1 MMSSRL
7 PEAPFA
13 HHRRLWPLVA
23 GAVGAVALLIVLIF
37 AFLDPLG
44 GSGREPPVRYVE
56 GVVGA
61 NSKVNPLFVYQNE
74 VDRDI
79 AALVF
84 SGLTRLSVDGTPEP
98 ALAESWDVSSDGK
111 TYTFHLRPGVSWHT
125 GIEFTADDVVF
136 TYDMLGD
143 PLLQGDPD
151 QAQLWQSIDC
161 AAGDAQTVTCEL
173 PEPFAPFLSFATT
186 GILPKHILEA
196 VTAPNMLDDPFNFAP
211 VGTGPYRLTRMDAV
225 HALLVANEDYY
236 LGVPGIEEI
245 EIRFFPTV
253 SSAAAGIV
261 GAEIDGLLVD
271 LTIDPQDFLTLE
283 DVEGAESYP
292 FSRSAYTSL
301 YLNNHETP
309 LNDHFVREAIAHAV
323 DAEAIIAELLG
334 GRGLSADTPIAPGTW
349 AHADV
354 NAPQLEV
361 ELARNLLDAGGWELP
376 PGETVRRRNNV
387 ELRFSL
393 LTDQD
398 PLRGAIADAIAE
410 YLLEVGIEAVVVREP
425 SSSLVTD
432 FLIPREYQAAVF
444 GWDPGADPDPY
455 PAWHSSQAIGDGRNL
470 AAYTSDEADAIM
482 EAARQTTALE
492 ARRDL
497 YVQFQELFV
506 QDIPSVP
513 LYYPVY
519 TYFVSSRVDGIEP
532 GVLFTPASRFANV
545 HEWTASLMP
554 DLGG

>member
-1 MMSSRL
+1 MSSPLLGTSSAR
-7 PEAPFA
+7 
-13 HHRRLWPLVA
+13 HGHRWPLVA
-23 GAVGAVALLIVLIF
+23 GAVGVIALLVVLVF
-37 AFLDPLG
+37 AFLDPFG
-44 GSGREPPVRYVE
+44 GSGEEPPVRYVE
-56 GVVGA
+56 GIVGA
-61 NSKVNPLFVYQNE
+61 NSKVNPLFVYQND

-79 AALVF
+79 ATLVF
-84 SGLTRLSVDGTPEP
+84 SGLTRLSGDGTPEP
-98 ALAESWDVSSDGK
+98 ALAESWDVSSDGR
-111 TYTFHLRPGVSWHT
+111 TYTFHLRSGVAWHT
-125 GIEFTADDVVF
+125 GIQFTADDVVF
-136 TYDMLGD
+136 TYNMLGD

-161 AAGDAQTVTCEL
+161 TAGDSRTVTCEL
-173 PEPFAPFLSFATT
+173 PEPFAPFLSYAST

-196 VTAPNMLDDPFNFAP
+196 VTAPNMLDDPFNLAP
-211 VGTGPYRLTRMDAV
+211 VGTGPYRLTRMNAV
-225 HALLVANEDYY
+225 HALLVANEEYY
-236 LGVPGIEEI
+236 LGAPAIEEI

-261 GAEIDGLLVD
+261 RAEIDGLLVD

-283 DVEGAESYP
+283 DVEGVERHP

-301 YLNNHETP
+301 YLNNREMP
-309 LNDHFVREAIAHAV
+309 LNDHFVREAISHAV
-323 DAEAIIAELLG
+323 DIEAIIADLLG
-334 GRGLSADTPIAPGTW
+334 GRGLLADTPIAPGTW
-349 AHADV
+349 AYSDV
-354 NAPQLEV
+354 NTPELELD
-361 ELARNLLDAGGWELP
+361 LARNLLDAGGWDLP

-393 LTDQD
+393 MTDQD
-398 PLRGAIADAIAE
+398 PLRGATADAISENLA
-410 YLLEVGIEAVVVREP
+410 EVGIEAVVVREA
-425 SSSLVTD
+425 SNSLVTD

-497 YVQFQELFV
+497 YAQFQELFV
-506 QDIPSVP
+506 QDVPSVP

-519 TYFVSSRVDGIEP
+519 TYFVSSRIDGIEP
-532 GVLFTPASRFANV
+532 GVLFTLASRLANV
-545 HEWTASLMP
+545 HEWTASRTA

>member
-1 MMSSRL
+1 MSS
-7 PEAPFA
+7 PPPGTSSA
-13 HHRRLWPLVA
+13 HHRHRWPLVA
-23 GAVGAVALLIVLIF
+23 GSVGVVALLVVLAF
-37 AFLDPLG
+37 ALLDPFG
-44 GSGREPPVRYVE
+44 GSGEEPPVRYVE

-84 SGLTRLSVDGTPEP
+84 SGLTRLSGDGTPEP
-98 ALAESWDVSSDGK
+98 ALAESWDVSSDGR
-111 TYTFHLRPGVSWHT
+111 TYTFHLRSGVTWHT
-125 GIEFTADDVVF
+125 GIQFTADDVVF
-136 TYDMLGD
+136 TYNMLGD

-161 AAGDAQTVTCEL
+161 TAPDARTVACEL
-173 PEPFAPFLSFATT
+173 PEPFAPFLSFAST
-186 GILPKHILEA
+186 GILPRHILEA
-196 VTAPNMLDDPFNFAP
+196 VTAPNMLDDPFNLAP
-211 VGTGPYRLTRMDAV
+211 VGTGPYRLTRMDAL
-225 HALLVANEDYY
+225 HALLVANEEYY
-236 LGVPGIEEI
+236 LGAPAIEEI
-245 EIRFFPTV
+245 EIRFFRTV

-261 GAEIDGLLVD
+261 RGEIDGLLVD
-271 LTIDPQDFLTLE
+271 LTIDPQDFLTLG
-283 DVEGAESYP
+283 DVEGVERHM

-323 DAEAIIAELLG
+323 DAETIIAELLG
-334 GRGLSADTPIAPGTW
+334 GRGLPADTPIAPGTW
-349 AHADV
+349 AHSDV
-354 NAPQLEV
+354 NAPELEID
-361 ELARNLLDAGGWELP
+361 LARNLLDAGGWELP

-393 LTDQD
+393 MTDQD
-398 PLRGAIADAIAE
+398 PLRGAIADAISE
-410 YLLEVGIEAVVVREP
+410 YLLEVGIEAVVVREA
-425 SSSLVTD
+425 SNSLVTD

-497 YVQFQELFV
+497 YAQFQELFV
-506 QDIPSVP
+506 QDVPSVP

-532 GVLFTPASRFANV
+532 GVLFTLASRWANV
-545 HEWTASLMP
+545 HEWTASRMA

>member
-1 MMSSRL
+1 MSSPPL
-7 PEAPFA
+7 GTSSA
-13 HHRRLWPLVA
+13 HLGHRWPLI
-23 GAVGAVALLIVLIF
+23 VGSVGVVALLVVLAI
-37 AFLDPLG
+37 AFLDPFG
-44 GSGREPPVRYVE
+44 GSGEEPPVRYVE

-84 SGLTRLSVDGTPEP
+84 SGLTRLSGDGTPEP
-98 ALAESWDVSSDGK
+98 ALAESWDVSSDGR
-111 TYTFHLRPGVSWHT
+111 TYTFHLRSGVTWHT

-136 TYDMLGD
+136 TYNMLGD

-151 QAQLWQSIDC
+151 LAQLWQSIDC
-161 AAGDAQTVTCEL
+161 TTGDPRTVTCEL
-173 PEPFAPFLSFATT
+173 PEPFAPFLSYAST
-186 GILPKHILEA
+186 GIIPRHILEA
-196 VTAPNMLDDPFNFAP
+196 VTAPNMLDDPFNLAP

-236 LGVPGIEEI
+236 LGAPAIEEI

-261 GAEIDGLLVD
+261 RAEIDGLLVD
-271 LTIDPQDFLTLE
+271 LTINPQDFLTLGDIE
-283 DVEGAESYP
+283 GVESHP

-301 YLNNHETP
+301 YLNNREVP
-309 LNDHFVREAIAHAV
+309 LNDHFVREAIARAV
-323 DAEAIIAELLG
+323 DVEAIITKLLG
-334 GRGLSADTPIAPGTW
+334 GRGLLADTPIAPGTW
-349 AHADV
+349 AHSDV
-354 NAPQLEV
+354 NAPELELA
-361 ELARNLLDAGGWELP
+361 LARNLLDAGGWELP
-376 PGETVRRRNNV
+376 AGEAVRRRNNV
-387 ELRFSL
+387 DLRFSL
-393 LTDQD
+393 MTDQD
-398 PLRGAIADAIAE
+398 PLRGAIADAISE
-410 YLLEVGIEAVVVREP
+410 NLREVGIDAVVVREA
-425 SSSLVTD
+425 SNSLVTD

-482 EAARQTTALE
+482 EAARQTTAID

-497 YVQFQELFV
+497 YEQFQELFV
-506 QDIPSVP
+506 QDVPSVP

-519 TYFVSSRVDGIEP
+519 TYFVSSRIDGIEP
-532 GVLFTPASRFANV
+532 GVLFTPASRLANV
-545 HEWTASLMP
+545 HEWTASRTA

>member
-1 MMSSRL
+1 MNSPLLGTSSAQGHRW
-7 PEAPFA
+7 PF
-13 HHRRLWPLVA
+13 VA
-23 GAVGAVALLIVLIF
+23 GSVGVVALLVVLVF
-37 AFLDPLG
+37 AFLDPFG
-44 GSGREPPVRYVE
+44 GSDEEPPVRYVE
-56 GVVGA
+56 GVVGTS
-61 NSKVNPLFVYQNE
+61 SKVNPLFVYQNE

-84 SGLTRLSVDGTPEP
+84 SGLTRLSADGTPEP
-98 ALAESWDVSSDGK
+98 ALAESWDVSSDGR
-111 TYTFHLRPGVSWHT
+111 TYTFHLRSGVTWHT
-125 GIEFTADDVVF
+125 GIQFTADDVVF

-143 PLLQGDPD
+143 ALLQGDPD

-161 AAGDAQTVTCEL
+161 TAGDARTVTCEL
-173 PEPFAPFLSFATT
+173 PEPFAPFLSYTST
-186 GILPKHILEA
+186 GILPRHILEA
-196 VTAPNMLDDPFNFAP
+196 VTAPNMLDDPFNLAP

-225 HALLVANEDYY
+225 HALLVANEEYY
-236 LGVPGIEEI
+236 LGAPAIEEI

-253 SSAAAGIV
+253 ASAAAGIV
-261 GAEIDGLLVD
+261 RAEIDGLLVD
-271 LTIDPQDFLTLE
+271 LTINPQDFLTLG
-283 DVEGAESYP
+283 DVEGVESYP

-323 DAEAIIAELLG
+323 DVEAIIAELLG
-334 GRGLSADTPIAPGTW
+334 GRGLLAETPIAPGTW
-349 AHADV
+349 AHSDV
-354 NAPQLEV
+354 NAPELELD
-361 ELARNLLDAGGWELP
+361 LARSLLDVAGWDLP

-393 LTDQD
+393 MTDQD
-398 PLRGAIADAIAE
+398 PLRGAIADAISE
-410 YLLEVGIEAVVVREP
+410 YLLAVGIEAVVVRET
-425 SSSLVTD
+425 SNSLVTD

-497 YVQFQELFV
+497 YAQFQELFV
-506 QDIPSVP
+506 QDVPSLP

-519 TYFVSSRVDGIEP
+519 TYFVSSRIDGIEP
-532 GVLFTPASRFANV
+532 GVLFTLASRLANV
-545 HEWTASLMP
+545 HEWTASQMP
-554 DLGG
+554 DLGD

>member
-1 MMSSRL
+1 MMSSPL
-7 PEAPFA
+7 PGTSSA
-13 HHRRLWPLVA
+13 HHRHRWPLVA
-23 GAVGAVALLIVLIF
+23 GSVGVVALLVVLVF
-37 AFLDPLG
+37 AFLDPFG
-44 GSGREPPVRYVE
+44 GSGKEPPVRYVE

-84 SGLTRLSVDGTPEP
+84 SGLTRLSGDGTPEP

-111 TYTFHLRPGVSWHT
+111 TYTFHLRPGVNWHT
-125 GIEFTADDVVF
+125 GIQFTADDVVF

-161 AAGDAQTVTCEL
+161 SAGDARTVTCEL
-173 PEPFAPFLSFATT
+173 PEPFAPFLTYAST
-186 GILPKHILEA
+186 GILPRHILEA
-196 VTAPNMLDDPFNFAP
+196 VTAPNMLDDPFNLAP
-211 VGTGPYRLTRMDAV
+211 VGTGPYRLTRMDAA

-236 LGVPGIEEI
+236 LGAPAIEEI

-261 GAEIDGLLVD
+261 RGEIDGLLVD

-283 DVEGAESYP
+283 DVEGVEEYA

-309 LNDHFVREAIAHAV
+309 LNDHFVRKAIAHAV
-323 DAEAIIAELLG
+323 DVEAIISELLG
-334 GRGLSADTPIAPGTW
+334 GRGLAADTPIAPGTW
-349 AHADV
+349 AYSEV

-361 ELARNLLDAGGWELP
+361 ALARNLLDAGGWELP
-376 PGETVRRRNNV
+376 PDETVRRRNNV

-393 LTDQD
+393 MTDQD

-410 YLLEVGIEAVVVREP
+410 YLLEVGIEAVVVREA
-425 SSSLVTD
+425 SNSLVTD

-497 YVQFQELFV
+497 YAQFQELFV
-506 QDIPSVP
+506 QDVPSVP

-532 GVLFTPASRFANV
+532 GVLFTPASRLANV
-545 HEWTASLMP
+545 HEWTATRIP